1 MIKYKYQLNTLKMS
15 VDAYGPSSQTLTFLD
30 TEENDLIGADTQAS
44 DFDYRDLTL
53 ASQTQ
58 ASQLEGGLGASG
70 GISSQTFGRKLDLQ
84 SKLVTVNGSA
94 DLQFE
99 EDDEDN
105 ALCQLDVLP
114 GHACK
119 YCGIHDPGTVVKC
132 NNCKKW
138 FCNGRGSTS
147 GSHIVNHLVR
157 AKHREVTLHSEG
169 PLGETVLECYSCG
182 VRNVFVLGFIPAKAD
197 SVVVLLC
204 RQPCAAQNSLKDM
217 NWDQDQWKPLISN
230 RSFLTWL
237 VKVPTEQEQLRARQI
252 SAAQMN
258 KLEELW
264 KENIEA
270 TFQDLEKPGIDTE
283 PSQVLLRYEDGY
295 QYEKIFAPLVMLEAE
310 YDKKLKESQTQE
322 GIEVRWDIGL
332 NKKTIAYFTLA
343 KTDSDM
349 KLMHG
354 DELRL
359 RYVGELHKAWDAIGH
374 VIKVPDNFG
383 EDVGLELKSSA
394 KAPVQCTSNFAV
406 DFIWKCTSFDRMR
419 KALKVFSAGG
429 VMVSNYI
436 YARLLGHGRPDGLDE
451 LVFRGP
457 PPKLYSA
464 PNLPDLNRSQVYAVK
479 HALQR
484 PLSLI
489 QGPPGTGKT
498 VTSATIV
505 YQLVK
510 QHGGTVLVCAPSNT
524 AVDQLT
530 EKIHRT
536 NLKVVRVCAKSR
548 EAIDSPV
555 SFLALHNQI
564 RNMETNIE
572 LKKLQQLKDETGELS
587 SADEKRYR
595 TLKRS
600 AENQLLEA
608 ADVICCTCV
617 GSGDARLQRIKFT
630 SILIDES
637 MQSTEPE
644 CMVPVVLGA
653 RQLILVGDH
662 CQLGPVVMCKKAA
675 RAGLSQSLFERLVVL
690 GIRPFRL
697 EVQYRM
703 HPELSQFP
711 SNFFYEGSLQN
722 GVCAED
728 RKLKIDFPW
737 PQPDRPMF
745 FLVTQGQEEIAGSGT
760 SYLNRTEAAN
770 VEKITTRF
778 LKAGVKPEQIGVITP
793 YEGQRAYL
801 VQYMQYQ
808 GSLHSKLYQEIE
820 IASVDAFQGR
830 EKDIIIMSCVRSN
843 ERQGIGFL
851 SDPRRLNV
859 ALTRSKYG
867 TIIVGNP
874 KILSKQPL
882 WNHLLNFYKDRKVL
896 VEGSLNNLRESL
908 IQFQKPKK
916 LVNTLNMGAHFMSTM
931 MADAREAIVPG
942 SLYDRSGQF
951 GYSGTTSTNNYGYNF
966 GNNLIGGNNSAFG
979 FNHNN
984 QHNMQGASTNINNY
998 MNSNYGSAGGGGGN
1012 GAYDAA
1018 GPQRPN
1024 LNQLNYGPNNA
1035 VSNQMHNWHN
1045 YQHDSISYISA
1056 ERAQAAINNMPVPVG
1071 MFMNM
1076 SNIPPRFYN
1085 QHQQAIQAAAKQ
1097 GRRTGGFTGNPATIG
1112 NAKNPPL
1119 NKAPGKG
1126 RTTTSSSSAA
1136 MAGNNT
1142 SSSLSTGDVL
1152 STSNMTG
1159 SGNSSQNTAPIFTQK
1174 NMSQQM
1180 SQTAFTGLSQQPEL
1194 SQDFGQISQMDGIL
1208 SQDVGFGADTLNNDR
1223 LNLGLNSQSQF
1234 SQPY

>member
-1 MIKYKYQLNTLKMS
+1 MS

-58 ASQLEGGLGASG
+58 SSQLDGGLGASG
-70 GISSQTFGRKLDLQ
+70 GIGNQNLRKLDLQ
-84 SKLVTVNGSA
+84 TKLGTANGSA

-99 EDDEDN
+99 EEDEDN
-105 ALCQLDVLP
+105 ALCPVDELP
-114 GHACK
+114 CHACK
-119 YCGIHDPGTVVKC
+119 YCGIHDPGTVVMC

-217 NWDQDQWKPLISN
+217 NWDQDQWKPLISD
-230 RSFLTWL
+230 RSFLAWL

-252 SAAQMN
+252 SAGQIN

-270 TFQDLEKPGIDTE
+270 TFQDLEKPGVDTE

-359 RYVGELHKAWDAIGH
+359 RYVGELHKPWDAVGH

-394 KAPVQCTSNFAV
+394 KAPVHCTSNFAV

-419 KALKVFSAGG
+419 RALKLFAFDRNS
-429 VMVSNYI
+429 VSNYI

-464 PNLPDLNRSQVYAVK
+464 PNLPELNRSQVYAVK

-595 TLKRS
+595 TLKRA

-617 GSGDARLQRIKFT
+617 GAGDARLQRIKFT

-644 CMVPVVLGA
+644 CMVPVILGA
-653 RQLILVGDH
+653 KQLILVGDH

-843 ERQGIGFL
+843 EKQGIGFL

-942 SLYDRSGQF
+942 SFYDRSGQF
-951 GYSGTTSTNNYGYNF
+951 GYSGTTTANNFGYNF

-979 FNHNN
+979 FTNN
-984 QHNMQGASTNINNY
+984 AHLQNMGGQNTANNGMNNY
-998 MNSNYGSAGGGGGN
+998 MNSPHSGAGLVGGFNATGS
-1012 GAYDAA
+1012 
-1018 GPQRPN
+1018 QRPN
-1024 LNQLNYGPNNA
+1024 MNQFNTNLNNGPSNN
-1035 VSNQMHNWHN
+1035 QHNWHN
-1045 YQHDSISYISA
+1045 FQHDSISYISA
-1056 ERAQAAINNMPVPVG
+1056 ERAQAAMNNMPVPVG

-1097 GRRTGGFTGNPATIG
+1097 GRRTAGFSGNQSNTI
-1112 NAKNPPL
+1112 NTKNTPL

-1126 RTTTSSSSAA
+1126 RTTNSAA
-1136 MAGNNT
+1136 TANT
-1142 SSSLSTGDVL
+1142 NALTSATTEVL
-1152 STSNMTG
+1152 SASNLSG
-1159 SGNSSQNTAPIFTQK
+1159 SGNSSQTTAPIFTQK

-1180 SQTAFTGLSQQPEL
+1180 SQTVFTGLSQQPEL

-1208 SQDVGFGADTLNNDR
+1208 SQDVGFGTDALNNDR

>member
-1 MIKYKYQLNTLKMS
+1 MS
-15 VDAYGPSSQTLTFLD
+15 VDAYGPSSQNLTFLD
-30 TEENDLIGADTQAS
+30 TEENDLIGGGTQAS

-58 ASQLEGGLGASG
+58 SQLEGGLLSSSG

-84 SKLVTVNGSA
+84 TKLGTANGST

-99 EDDEDN
+99 EEDEDN
-105 ALCQLDVLP
+105 ALCTVDVLP
-114 GHACK
+114 NHACK
-119 YCGIHDPGTVVKC
+119 YCGIHDPGTVVMC

-217 NWDQDQWKPLISN
+217 NWDQDQWKPLISD
-230 RSFLTWL
+230 RSFLSWL

-252 SAAQMN
+252 SAAQIN

-264 KENIEA
+264 KDNIEA

-322 GIEVRWDIGL
+322 GIEVRWDVGL

-394 KAPVQCTSNFAV
+394 KAPIQCTSNFAV

-419 KALKVFSAGG
+419 RALKVFAIDRNS
-429 VMVSNYI
+429 VSNYI
-436 YARLLGHGRPDGLDE
+436 YSRLLGHGRHDGSDE
-451 LVFRGP
+451 VVFRGP

-555 SFLALHNQI
+555 NFLALHNQI

-595 TLKRS
+595 SLKRTS
-600 AENQLLEA
+600 ENQLLEA

-617 GSGDARLQRIKFT
+617 GAGDARLQRIKFT

-653 RQLILVGDH
+653 KQLILVGDH

-778 LKAGVKPEQIGVITP
+778 LKAGVKPEQIGIITP

-843 ERQGIGFL
+843 EKQGIGFL

-931 MADAREAIVPG
+931 MADAREAIIPG
-942 SLYDRSGQF
+942 SFYDRSGQF
-951 GYSGTTSTNNYGYNF
+951 GYTGGTTSNNYGYNF
-966 GNNLIGGNNSAFG
+966 GNNLIGGNNSG
-979 FNHNN
+979 FSFANN
-984 QHNMQGASTNINNY
+984 THMQGMGGMNNSSHL
-998 MNSNYGSAGGGGGN
+998 NSFMSSQAGGGASSGGGF
-1012 GAYDAA
+1012 GAPGA
-1018 GPQRPN
+1018 QRHN
-1024 LNQLNYGPNNA
+1024 VNQMANNQLGGGSNN
-1035 VSNQMHNWHN
+1035 QQWHN
-1045 YQHDSISYISA
+1045 FQHDSISYIST
-1056 ERAQAAINNMPVPVG
+1056 ERAQAAMNNMPVPVG

-1097 GRRTGGFTGNPATIG
+1097 GRRAAAPPSINMAPGHNA
-1112 NAKNPPL
+1112 AKNAA

-1126 RTTTSSSSAA
+1126 RNAAGTTP
-1136 MAGNNT
+1136 
-1142 SSSLSTGDVL
+1142 STTNAL
-1152 STSNMTG
+1152 TSNAVAAAAAAASAT
-1159 SGNSSQNTAPIFTQK
+1159 SSQNSSAILTQK

-1180 SQTAFTGLSQQPEL
+1180 SQNVFPGLSQQPEL

-1208 SQDVGFGADTLNNDR
+1208 SQDVGFGTDALNNDR

>member
-1 MIKYKYQLNTLKMS
+1 MS

-58 ASQLEGGLGASG
+58 SSQLEGGLGASG
-70 GISSQTFGRKLDLQ
+70 GIGSQNLRKLDLQ
-84 SKLVTVNGSA
+84 TKLGTANGSA

-99 EDDEDN
+99 EEDEDN
-105 ALCQLDVLP
+105 ALCPVDVLP
-114 GHACK
+114 PHACK
-119 YCGIHDPGTVVKC
+119 YCGIHDPGTVVMC

-217 NWDQDQWKPLISN
+217 NWDQDQWKPLISD
-230 RSFLTWL
+230 RSFLPWL

-252 SAAQMN
+252 SAAQIN

-359 RYVGELHKAWDAIGH
+359 RYVGELHKPWEAVGH

-383 EDVGLELKSSA
+383 EDVGLELKSSV
-394 KAPVQCTSNFAV
+394 KAPVHCTSNFAV

-419 KALKVFSAGG
+419 RALTLFAFDRNS
-429 VMVSNYI
+429 VSNYI

-451 LVFRGP
+451 PVFRGL

-595 TLKRS
+595 TLKRA

-617 GSGDARLQRIKFT
+617 GAGDARLQRIKFT

-644 CMVPVVLGA
+644 CMVPVILGA
-653 RQLILVGDH
+653 KQLILVGDH

-778 LKAGVKPEQIGVITP
+778 LKAGVKPEQIGIITP

-843 ERQGIGFL
+843 EKQGIGFL

-942 SLYDRSGQF
+942 SFYDRSGQF
-951 GYSGTTSTNNYGYNF
+951 GYSGTTTANNYGYNF

-979 FNHNN
+979 FTNN
-984 QHNMQGASTNINNY
+984 AHLQNMGGQNSGNNAMNNY
-998 MNSNYGSAGGGGGN
+998 MNSAHSASGMPAGFNAPGAQRSNMNQFNSNMSN
-1012 GAYDAA
+1012 G
-1018 GPQRPN
+1018 PSN
-1024 LNQLNYGPNNA
+1024 NQ
-1035 VSNQMHNWHN
+1035 HNWHN
-1045 YQHDSISYISA
+1045 FQHDSISYISA
-1056 ERAQAAINNMPVPVG
+1056 ERAQAAMNNMPVPVG

-1097 GRRTGGFTGNPATIG
+1097 GRRTAGFSGNQSNSTGTT
-1112 NAKNPPL
+1112 KNPPL

-1126 RTTTSSSSAA
+1126 RNTNSVTSANATAALSSTSAA
-1136 MAGNNT
+1136 T
-1142 SSSLSTGDVL
+1142 DVM
-1152 STSNMTG
+1152 SASNLTG
-1159 SGNSSQNTAPIFTQK
+1159 SGNSSQTTAPIFTQK

-1180 SQTAFTGLSQQPEL
+1180 SQTVFTGLSQQPEL

-1208 SQDVGFGADTLNNDR
+1208 SQDVGFGTDALNNDR